1 MTTPIELDVNGVR
14 QRVPVGD
21 DDLLLEVLRRV
32 GHTSVRE
39 GCGVGACGACT
50 VLADG
55 HSVSSCLARAVRY
68 DGVPLSTADGLPEDD
83 DVVEEFVAAGA
94 MQCGYC
100 IPGFVLMG
108 HELLAEN
115 PNPTREEITEHL
127 AGNICR
133 CGSYPEILRAIQAT
147 ARRRQAERRVEPARE
162 SA

>member
-1 MTTPIELDVNGVR
+1 MSFLELSVNGTR
-14 QRVPVGD
+14 QRVAVDEHEP
-21 DDLLLEVLRRV
+21 LLDVLRRI

-55 HSVSSCLARAVRY
+55 HSVSSCLAHADRY
-68 DGVPLSTADGLPEDD
+68 DGVPLTTADGLPEGD

-100 IPGFVLMG
+100 IPGFVLMA

-115 PNPTREEITEHL
+115 PDPTRAEIAEHL

-133 CGSYPEILRAIQAT
+133 CGTYPEILTAVEAT
-147 ARRRQAERRVEPARE
+147 ARRRQGQRQRR

>member
-1 MTTPIELDVNGVR
+1 MSTDIELAVNGVR
-14 QRVPVGD
+14 QRVVVTD
-21 DDLLLEVLRRV
+21 DDLLLEVLRRI

-55 HSVSSCLARAVRY
+55 RSVSSCLARAVRY
-68 DGVPLSTADGLPEDD
+68 DRVPLTTADGLPEDD

-108 HELLAEN
+108 HELLTEN
-115 PNPTREEITEHL
+115 PTPSRAEIAAHL
-127 AGNICR
+127 EGNICR
-133 CGSYPEILRAIQAT
+133 CGTYQEICAAIEAT
-147 ARRRQAERRVEPARE
+147 ARRRQAERDRI

>member
-1 MTTPIELDVNGVR
+1 MNPVELNVNGAR
-14 QRVPVGD
+14 QRVVVD
-21 DDLLLEVLRRV
+21 EHERLLDVLRRC

-55 HSVSSCLARAVRY
+55 HSVSSCLAHVDRY
-68 DGVPLSTADGLPEDD
+68 DGVPLTTADGLPEGD

-100 IPGFVLMG
+100 IPGFVLMT

-115 PNPTREEITEHL
+115 PDPTRAEIAEHL

-133 CGSYPEILRAIQAT
+133 CGTYQEILTAVEST
-147 ARRRQAERRVEPARE
+147 ARRRQAQAERR

>member
-1 MTTPIELDVNGVR
+1 MSSDVVLQVNGVR
-14 QRVPVGD
+14 HRVTVAD
-21 DDLLLEVLRRV
+21 DDLLLEVLRRT
-32 GHTSVRE
+32 GFTSVRE

-68 DGVPLSTADGLPEDD
+68 DGVPLTTADGLPQDD

-115 PNPTREEITEHL
+115 PAPTREDIAAHL
-127 AGNICR
+127 EGNICR
-133 CGSYPEILRAIQAT
+133 CGTYQEICAAIEAT
-147 ARRRQAERRVEPARE
+147 ARRRQAEQERR

>member
-1 MTTPIELDVNGVR
+1 MTTDVQMTVNGVR
-14 QRVPVGD
+14 HRVAVAD
-21 DDLLLEVLRRV
+21 DDLLLEVLRRL
-32 GHTSVRE
+32 GITSVRE

-50 VLADG
+50 VLAEN

-68 DGVPLSTADGLPEDD
+68 DGVPLTTADGLAEDD

-108 HELLAEN
+108 HELLADN
-115 PNPTREEITEHL
+115 PAPTREEIAAHL
-127 AGNICR
+127 EGNICR
-133 CGSYPEILRAIQAT
+133 CGTYQEICTAIEAT
-147 ARRRQAERRVEPARE
+147 ARRRQAENERR